1 MTESTR
7 HTLRSACLAALLLSR
22 AAFSQPPSAPSTGI
36 LLAANQFARTLS
48 LIDPVTGHEIAVI
61 PEDRITGHEVAASPD
76 GRTAFVPIYGNSGV
90 GKPGT
95 DGQEILVID
104 LPSRKVIHVIDLGHG
119 VRPHKAVFNSV
130 DHLLYVTTEL
140 DQTITVIDPHTFA
153 VIGTIPTGQPES
165 HMLAIAPD
173 GLHGYTANVSTGTV
187 SVLDLK
193 ARKTLAVIPV
203 AKSIQRIALSPDGSL
218 LFTADVNQPELDVL
232 DVATRTVKARVPLP
246 AHGYGTI
253 ATADGRSLV
262 VAMPEADQLAVI
274 DLASMKV
281 TKTIPV
287 PAGPQEALLRPDG
300 RVIYVSCMHSRKIVA
315 IDTQT
320 FAVTTTMG
328 AGDGVDGLAWAGAGQ
343 QRVGH

>member
-1 MTESTR
+1 MTDSAR
-7 HTLRSACLAALLLSR
+7 HPLRSACLAALLLTR
-22 AAFSQPPSAPSTGI
+22 ATLSQPAPPPSTGI

-48 LIDPVTGHEIAVI
+48 LIDPATGKEIAVI
-61 PEDRITGHEVAASPD
+61 PEERITGHEVVASPD

-95 DGQEILVID
+95 DGQEILVVD
-104 LPSRKVIHVIDLGHG
+104 LPSHKIIHVIDLGHG
-119 VRPHKAVFNSV
+119 VRPHKPVFNSV

-140 DQTITVIDPHTFA
+140 DQSITVIDPHTFA
-153 VIGTIPTGQPES
+153 VVGSIPTGQPQS

-173 GLHGYTANVSTGTV
+173 GLHGYTANVSTGTI

-193 ARKTLAVIPV
+193 TRKTLAIIPV
-203 AKSIQRIALSPDGSL
+203 AQAIQRIALSPDASL
-218 LFTADVNQPELDVL
+218 LFTADVHKPELDVI
-232 DVATRTVKARVPLP
+232 DVATRTVKARVALP
-246 AHGYGTI
+246 SPGYGTV

-262 VAMPEADQLAVI
+262 VAMPEADQLAII
-274 DLASMKV
+274 DLPSMKV

-300 RVIYVSCMHSRKIVA
+300 RIVYVSCMHSRKIVA
-315 IDTQT
+315 IDTRT
-320 FAVTTTMG
+320 FAVTATMD
-328 AGDGVDGLAWAGAGQ
+328 AGDGVDGIAWAGPGQ

>member
-1 MTESTR
+1 M
-7 HTLRSACLAALLLSR
+7 AALMLTR
-22 AAFSQPPSAPSTGI
+22 IAISQPPPAPSTGI

-48 LIDPVTGHEIAVI
+48 LIDPTTGKELAII
-61 PEDRITGHEVAASPD
+61 PEDHITGHEVAASPD

-95 DGQEILVID
+95 DGQEILVVD
-104 LPSRKVIHVIDLGHG
+104 LASRKVIHVIDLGHG
-119 VRPHKAVFNSV
+119 VRPHKAIFNSV

-140 DQTITVIDPHTFA
+140 DQSITVIDPHTFA
-153 VIGTIPTGQPES
+153 IVGTIPTARPES

-173 GLHGYTANVSTGTV
+173 GLHGYTANVSTGTI
-187 SVLDLK
+187 SVLDLR
-193 ARKTLAVIPV
+193 ARKVLGIIPV
-203 AKSIQRIALSPDGSL
+203 AKAIQRIALSPDGSL
-218 LFTADVNQPELDVL
+218 LFTADVTKPELDVV
-232 DVATRTVKARVPLP
+232 DVATRTVRARVLLP
-246 AHGYGTI
+246 SPGYGTV

-262 VAMPEADQLAVI
+262 VALPEADQLAII

-315 IDTQT
+315 IDTHD
-320 FAVTTTMG
+320 FALTTTMA